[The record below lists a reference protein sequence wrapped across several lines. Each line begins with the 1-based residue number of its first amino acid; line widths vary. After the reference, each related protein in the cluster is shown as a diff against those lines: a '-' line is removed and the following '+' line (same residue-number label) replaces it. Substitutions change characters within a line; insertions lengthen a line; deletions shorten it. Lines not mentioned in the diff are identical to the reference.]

1 VDSSPHDIAID
12 RMVILG
18 PPASGK
24 GTQGELLAKR
34 FDLPH
39 VSTGELLRRS
49 IVNDGDPHGVEDTV
63 ARGGL
68 VAEDVIEKLMLPE
81 LGERFLLD
89 GYPRSRAQADRLD
102 RLLEER
108 SWPIEAAVEL
118 VLSDEILAARMALRA
133 DQERRTDDRPEVFL
147 RRLEEYNSDISALR
161 EHYDDIL
168 VSVDAEGEE
177 EEILERIVTGLR
189 PLGASPDGAG

>member
-1 VDSSPHDIAID
+1 VDSSPPDIAID

-49 IVNDGDPHGVEDTV
+49 IVNDGDPYGVEDTV

-89 GYPRSRAQADRLD
+89 GFPRSRDQADRLD

-161 EHYDDIL
+161 DHYGDVL
-168 VSVDAEGEE
+168 VRVEAEGEE
-177 EEILERIVTGLR
+177 EEILDRIVTALFRLR
-189 PLGASPDGAG
+189 ASPDGTG